1 MQGSTVNHL
10 ALQNHFAGPEGQ
22 KSLLIVQIATAAM
35 LVGCLFFGVIFACLH
50 ESGNLVVSK
59 PNQKAAEVEPVADL
73 APNFPVLGILT
84 VVVSLGGLAFG
95 GLVLNQRRK
104 ANMAL
109 LGTSEGTLDPKSI
122 ITTSV
127 AAWLVAGAMRE
138 GPLLMA
144 LLFATITDGTE
155 QTICL
160 GAAIAVLASWFFHL
174 PNHANFSHTL
184 GLD

>member
-1 MQGSTVNHL
+1 MQGSTDNQM

-22 KSLLIVQIATAAM
+22 NSLRIVQIATAAM
-35 LVGCLFFGVIFACLH
+35 LVGCLFFGAIFAYLH
-50 ESGNLVVSK
+50 ESGNLVVTK
-59 PNQKAAEVEPVADL
+59 PNPKAAGAEPVADL
-73 APNFPVLGILT
+73 FPAFPVLGILA

-95 GLVLNQRRK
+95 GLVLNQRRQ
-104 ANMAL
+104 ANLAL
-109 LGTSEGTLDPKSI
+109 LGTGEGSLDPRPILSN
-122 ITTSV
+122 SV

-144 LLFATITDGTE
+144 LLFATITDGTG

-160 GAAIAVLASWFFHL
+160 GAAIAVLAWWFFHL
-174 PNHANFSHTL
+174 PTRANFAHTL